1 MPPCLDPKP
10 REAGPPYAPV
20 RNPVVNDITLQEPL
34 VDMNQACYRLY

>member
-20 RNPVVNDITLQEPL
+20 RNPLMNEITTPESL
-34 VDMNQACYRLY
+34 VDMNQACFRLY